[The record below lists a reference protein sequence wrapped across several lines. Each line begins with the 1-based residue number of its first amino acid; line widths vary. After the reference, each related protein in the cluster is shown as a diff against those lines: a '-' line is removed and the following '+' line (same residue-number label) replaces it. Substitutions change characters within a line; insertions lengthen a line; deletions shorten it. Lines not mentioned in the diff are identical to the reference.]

1 MMTREEIIAELK
13 KLEPW
18 FHKIDLGQGLT
29 TKTRTSA
36 GEADDHPLDTWKII
50 KKCLPKD
57 LQGQRVLDVGC
68 NAGFYAVEAK
78 RRGAAEVLAAD
89 AQRHHVRQA
98 RFVAR
103 ALGLDIQCQKLS
115 VYDLDPRAIG
125 HFDVTLALG
134 LIYHCKHL
142 VMALEKLFLVTKK
155 LLILETAIIAPEK
168 EGPRLRSFMRRLE
181 YETPNLHPLAY
192 LENSPESKE
201 PVFNWFYPSVNCLK
215 ALLRDVGFDEI
226 EVFNVTKDGRAV
238 LLCRKQNVY
247 PDSLTLSYLASALA
261 LESGPRTCA
270 PDTEVRFRVRV
281 ENTGLAR
288 WLATGEA
295 ETEKGAVRLAAH
307 ILNEKGE
314 ELFWY
319 HGAARISRDIAPG
332 DAESIEMAFQSPA
345 QAGAYLVEF
354 DMVSE
359 HLAWFNDLG
368 SLTLKHELRVE

>member
-1 MMTREEIIAELK
+1 MLAELK
-13 KLEPW
+13 RLEPW

-29 TKTRTSA
+29 TKTKSSA
-36 GEADDHPLDTWKII
+36 GEADDHPLGRWKII
-50 KKCLPKD
+50 KRCLPKD
-57 LQGQRVLDVGC
+57 LQGQSVLDVGC

-78 RRGAAEVLAAD
+78 RRGAAQVLAVD

-142 VMALEKLFLVTKK
+142 VMALEKLFLVTRG

-168 EGPRLRSFMRRLE
+168 EGPRLRSYMRRLE
-181 YETPNLHPLAY
+181 DKTPNLHPLAY
-192 LENSPESKE
+192 LENSPDSKE
-201 PVFNWFYPSVNCLK
+201 PVYNWFYPSVNCLK

-226 EVFNVTKDGRAV
+226 EVFNVTADGRAV
-238 LLCRKQNVY
+238 LLCRKQNEY
-247 PDSLTLSYLASALA
+247 PDSLSLSYLASALA
-261 LESGPRTCA
+261 LESGPHVCA
-270 PDTEVRFRVRV
+270 PGAEVRFRIRA
-281 ENTGLAR
+281 ENAGLAR
-288 WLATGEA
+288 WLAAGEA
-295 ETEKGAVRLAAH
+295 GTEKGAVRLVAH
-307 ILNEKGE
+307 ILNEEEE

-319 HGAARISRDIAPG
+319 HGGTKLSRDIAPG
-332 DAESIEMAFQSPA
+332 DAESIEIAFRAPA
-345 QAGAYLVEF
+345 RPGAYLIEF